1 MEKKK
6 RNVLALGVLTTLA
19 VIVFFWG
26 FYYLLG
32 NPVLKGGMDVVV
44 ALPNG
49 AGLKRGDRVL
59 IQGVEVGSV
68 KGVRLSPSGN
78 GVVAELRLND
88 KMALAADTRASVSGD
103 VFGAHSIELIPGSA
117 MVKLEAGDTIR
128 GLNARGLSE
137 MAGDLSTRAG
147 ALLGRADTLLSVETV
162 RNLQATA
169 SVLPSSA
176 VELRAAFAELRLA
189 SAAMRRAAEELE
201 GAKSGESLRSAVT
214 RVEESARAFQES
226 ARALTSTAQAME
238 RSVVSLQSVFKK
250 IDEGQGTLGRLVND
264 TTLYWEFSNAARELR
279 VLAAAVRARPR
290 RYINLEIF

>member
-1 MEKKK
+1 MVDKKK
-6 RNVLALGVLTTLA
+6 RNILALGILTTLA

-32 NPVLKGGMDVVV
+32 NPVLKGGMDVIV

-49 AGLKRGDRVL
+49 AGLKRGDRVQ

-68 KGVRLSPSGN
+68 KSVKLAPTSGGGVI
-78 GVVAELRLND
+78 AELRLND
-88 KMALAADTRASVSGD
+88 RLPLPADTRATVSGD
-103 VFGAHSIELIPGSA
+103 VFGAHAIELMPGSA
-117 MVKLEAGDTIR
+117 MVKLEEGDTIR
-128 GLNARGLSE
+128 GMTARALSE
-137 MAGDLSTRAG
+137 MAGELSTRAG
-147 ALLGRADTLLSVETV
+147 SLLGRADSLLNAETV

-176 VELRAAFAELRLA
+176 IELRAAFAELRLA
-189 SAAMRRAAEELE
+189 SAALRRTAQEVE
-201 GAKSGESLRSAVT
+201 GAKSGEALRSAVG
-214 RVEESARAFQES
+214 RVEESARA
-226 ARALTSTAQAME
+226 LTATAQAME
-238 RSVVSLQSVFKK
+238 RSVASLQSVFRK

-279 VLAAAVRARPR
+279 VLAADVRARPR